1 MPKLSALR
9 PERRTRADLIA
20 VLVITVVLALAAAA
34 VWWTSPERATTSI
47 TAQPG
52 DEAPASAQAVPDAL
66 TALWQQPSGATQS
79 PVALG
84 ATVVTADGGA
94 VVGRDHST
102 GEQRWR
108 YERDRPL
115 CGVVGAWEMA
125 VSVFRTANG
134 CSEITALQA
143 DTGARGPQRSGN
155 GDSRIS
161 LQANDTFVTAIGE
174 TRLESWRNDLVRT
187 LEFGRV
193 GAPVNPGS
201 QPRAG
206 CLLRSAAT
214 SPKRIALLE
223 RCPDE
228 AGERLTVMT
237 PDPDDST
244 KPDVRGSLVLL
255 HDDQHVEGARVL
267 ATTAERT
274 AVLIPGP
281 RPAVVV
287 YDALGATLAESELP
301 ADALARQSAPQLA
314 ADQGALGPAAKAGPV
329 LTFWTGSATVALDA
343 TTLETLWTRPGTLGP
358 GAMMAGRL
366 LLPVPGGIAVAD
378 PWTGLGARVI
388 PVDRG
393 IPGPAQGADPIT
405 TAVAGAIV
413 LEQRGDQVFALG
425 PA

>member
-20 VLVITVVLALAAAA
+20 VLVIALVVALGAAA
-34 VWWTSPERATTSI
+34 VWWTSAERATTSI
-47 TAQPG
+47 TAPPG
-52 DEAPASAQAVPDAL
+52 GEAPASAQAVPDAL
-66 TALWQQPSGATQS
+66 AALWQQPSDATQS
-79 PVALG
+79 PVVLG
-84 ATVVTADGGA
+84 STVVTADGGA

-102 GEQRWR
+102 GAQRWR
-108 YERDRPL
+108 YGRDRPL
-115 CGVVGAWEMA
+115 CGVVGAWQMA
-125 VSVFRTANG
+125 VTVFRTANG
-134 CSEITALQA
+134 CSEVTALHA
-143 DTGARGPQRSGN
+143 DTGARGPQRSSN
-155 GDSRIS
+155 GDSQIS
-161 LQANDTFVTAIGE
+161 LQANDTFVTAFGD

-187 LEFGRV
+187 VEFGRV
-193 GAPVNPGS
+193 DAPVNPGV
-201 QPRAG
+201 QPRSG

-214 SPKRIALLE
+214 SPKQIALLE
-223 RCPDE
+223 RCPDD
-228 AGERLTVMT
+228 AGERLTAMA
-237 PDPDDST
+237 PDPEDST

-274 AVLIPGP
+274 AVLIPSP

-287 YDALGATLAESELP
+287 FDAVGATLAESSLP
-301 ADALARQSAPQLA
+301 VDALPPA
-314 ADQGALGPAAKAGPV
+314 ADQGTLGPAAKAGPV

-358 GAMMAGRL
+358 GTMMAGRL
-366 LLPVPGGIAVAD
+366 LLPVPDGIAVAD

-393 IPGPAQGADPIT
+393 ELEPAGEASLIT
-405 TAVAGAIV
+405 TAVAGAVV
-413 LEQRGDQVFALG
+413 LEQRGDRVFALG